1 MRGLRKTLVVAGAC
15 ALLPT
20 ALAAQAAPASY
31 TAAQAEAGAEAYQ
44 AHCAECHM
52 ADLSG
57 GDEAPPLTGGYFA
70 SSWGGSPV
78 RQLLQ
83 FVRENMPLTRPGS
96 LDEQTYVALVAYLLS
111 RSGAPAG
118 ETPLAPEAEGVVAPT
133 R

>member
-1 MRGLRKTLVVAGAC
+1 M
-15 ALLPT
+15 
-20 ALAAQAAPASY
+20 
-31 TAAQAEAGAEAYQ
+31 
-44 AHCAECHM
+44 
-52 ADLSG
+52 
-57 GDEAPPLTGGYFA
+57 
-70 SSWGGSPV
+70 

-118 ETPLAPEAEGVVAPT
+118 ETPLVPEAEGVVAPT